1 VCRALVPG
9 VSCAGAWCVVRWRGL
24 CCGGRDMTAPSVKA
38 RSEPLPL
45 AGFTVGVT
53 AARRAEELGALLERR
68 GAEVVHA
75 PAIRIVP
82 LADDTQLHAATEQ
95 LISHPPDV
103 VVITTGIG
111 FRGWVEAAEGWGL
124 GESLIAAL
132 RHAILLSR
140 GPKSR
145 GAVRAAGLTDAW
157 SPPSESSAE
166 VLGHLLGDDLEGTRI
181 AVQLHGEPL
190 PDFVD
195 ALQCAGAQVV
205 EVPVYRW
212 VLPEDLAPLD
222 RLLGAVL
229 DGCVDAVSFTS
240 APAVASVLSRAD
252 ELGVLP
258 QLLQRLRRDV
268 MAACVGP
275 VTARPLVARD
285 VPTVQPE
292 RARIGALVRT
302 LSEALPART
311 PRWPVAGHVLELR
324 GHAAVVDGVLRAV
337 PPTPMALLRLLA
349 ARPGRVV
356 PRAELLTVMPAAS
369 EDEHAVETAV
379 ARLRAALGAPRLV
392 QTVVK
397 RGYRLALDP
406 GDCR

>member
-1 VCRALVPG
+1 
-9 VSCAGAWCVVRWRGL
+9 
-24 CCGGRDMTAPSVKA
+24 MTAPSLRPRAELK
-38 RSEPLPL
+38 PL

-68 GAEVVHA
+68 GAEVLHA
-75 PAIRIVP
+75 PAIKIVP
-82 LADDTQLHAATEQ
+82 LADDTELHAATEQ
-95 LISHPPDV
+95 LIAQPPDV

-124 GESLIAAL
+124 GESLISAL
-132 RHAILLSR
+132 RRATLLSR

-166 VLGHLLGDDLEGTRI
+166 VLDHLLANDIEGIRI

-195 ALQCAGAQVV
+195 ALRCAGAEVV
-205 EVPVYRW
+205 QVPVYRW
-212 VLPEDLAPLD
+212 VLPDDLAPLD

-240 APAVASVLSRAD
+240 APATASVLSRAD
-252 ELGVLP
+252 ELGVLQ
-258 QLLQRLRRDV
+258 QLLQLLRRDV

-275 VTARPLVARD
+275 VTAGPLVVRD
-285 VPTVQPE
+285 VPTVQPD

-302 LSEALPART
+302 LSEVLPARA

-356 PRAELLTVMPAAS
+356 PRAEMLAAMPAAGD
-369 EDEHAVETAV
+369 DEHAVETAV

-397 RGYRLALDP
+397 RGYRLALDV

>member
-1 VCRALVPG
+1 
-9 VSCAGAWCVVRWRGL
+9 
-24 CCGGRDMTAPSVKA
+24 MTAPSP
-38 RSEPLPL
+38 RPRPEPLPL

-53 AARRAEELGALLERR
+53 AARRAAELGAALERK
-68 GAEVVHA
+68 GAEVLHA

-82 LADDTQLHAATEQ
+82 LADDTELHTATEQ
-95 LISHPPDV
+95 LINNPPDV
-103 VVITTGIG
+103 VVVTTGIG
-111 FRGWVEAAEGWGL
+111 FRGWVEAADGWGL
-124 GESLIAAL
+124 GEALIAAL
-132 RHAILLSR
+132 RRATLLSR

-166 VLGHLLGDDLEGTRI
+166 VLEHLLAQELDGVRI

-195 ALQCAGAQVV
+195 ALGCAGAQVV
-205 EVPVYRW
+205 QVPVDRW
-212 VLPEDLAPLD
+212 VAPDDLAPLD
-222 RLLGAVL
+222 RLLAATL
-229 DGCVDAVSFTS
+229 DGTVDALSFTS
-240 APAVASVLSRAD
+240 APAAASLLSRAD
-252 ELGVLP
+252 KLGVLE
-258 QLLQRLRRDV
+258 LLLRRLRREV
-268 MAACVGP
+268 LAACVGP
-275 VTARPLVARD
+275 VTAGPLVAQD
-285 VPTVQPE
+285 VPTVQPD
-292 RARIGALVRT
+292 RSRIGALVRT
-302 LSEALPART
+302 LAETLPARA
-311 PRWPVAGHVLELR
+311 PRWPVAGHVLEVR

-356 PRAELLTVMPAAS
+356 PRADLLAVMPAAGD
-369 EDEHAVETAV
+369 DEHAVETAV

-397 RGYRLALDP
+397 RGYRLALEP

>member
-1 VCRALVPG
+1 
-9 VSCAGAWCVVRWRGL
+9 
-24 CCGGRDMTAPSVKA
+24 MTVMSLHA
-38 RSEPLPL
+38 RPEPLPL

-53 AARRAEELGALLERR
+53 AARRAAELGALLERR
-68 GAEVVHA
+68 GAEVLHA
-75 PAIRIVP
+75 AAIRIVP
-82 LADDTQLHAATEQ
+82 VADDTELHAATGQ
-95 LISHPPDV
+95 LINDPPDI

-111 FRGWVEAAEGWGL
+111 FRGWVEAADGWGVGEELL
-124 GESLIAAL
+124 GAL
-132 RHAILLSR
+132 RRATLLSR

-166 VLGHLLGDDLEGTRI
+166 VLEHLLASDLDGVRV

-190 PDFVD
+190 PDFVE
-195 ALQCAGAQVV
+195 ALRCAGAQVI

-222 RLLGAVL
+222 RLLAAAM
-229 DGCVDAVSFTS
+229 DGGLDAVSFTS
-240 APAVASVLSRAD
+240 APAAASMLSRAD
-252 ELGVLP
+252 ELGVLGP
-258 QLLQRLRRDV
+258 LLQRLRRDV
-268 MAACVGP
+268 LVACVGP
-275 VTARPLVARD
+275 VTAGPLVARD

-292 RARIGALVRT
+292 RSRIGALVRT
-302 LSEALPART
+302 LSEVLPARA

-337 PPTPMALLRLLA
+337 PPTPMALLRLLV

-356 PRAELLTVMPAAS
+356 PRAELLSVMPAAGD
-369 EDEHAVETAV
+369 DEHAVETAV

-397 RGYRLALDP
+397 RGYRLALEP
-406 GDCR
+406 GDCQ

>member
-1 VCRALVPG
+1 
-9 VSCAGAWCVVRWRGL
+9 
-24 CCGGRDMTAPSVKA
+24 MTAAPLRP

-53 AARRAEELGALLERR
+53 AARRAEELGGLLERR

-75 PAIRIVP
+75 PAIRIMP
-82 LADDTQLHAATEQ
+82 LADDTELHAVTEQ
-95 LISHPPDV
+95 LIDHPPDV
-103 VVITTGIG
+103 VVVTTGIG
-111 FRGWVEAAEGWGL
+111 FRGWVEAADGWGL
-124 GESLIAAL
+124 GEMLISAL
-132 RHAILLSR
+132 RHATLLSR

-166 VLGHLLGDDLEGTRI
+166 VLEHLLAGDLEGVRV

-190 PDFVD
+190 PDFVE
-195 ALQCAGAQVV
+195 ALGCAGARVIQ
-205 EVPVYRW
+205 VPVYRW
-212 VLPEDLAPLD
+212 VPPEDLAPLD
-222 RLLGAVL
+222 RLMGMVL
-229 DGCVDAVSFTS
+229 QGGIDAVSFTS
-240 APAVASVLSRAD
+240 APATASMLRRAG
-252 ELGVLP
+252 ELGILEP
-258 QLLQRLRRDV
+258 LLQRLRQDV
-268 MAACVGP
+268 LAACVGP
-275 VTARPLVARD
+275 VTAGPLVARD

-292 RARIGALVRT
+292 RSRIGALVRT
-302 LSEALPART
+302 LSETLPARS
-311 PRWPVAGHVLELR
+311 PRWPVAGHMLELR
-324 GHAAVVDGVLRAV
+324 GHAAVVDGVVHAL

-356 PRAELLTVMPAAS
+356 PRAELLSVMPAAGG
-369 EDEHAVETAV
+369 DEHAVETAV
-379 ARLRAALGAPRLV
+379 ARLRAALETPRLV

>member
-1 VCRALVPG
+1 
-9 VSCAGAWCVVRWRGL
+9 
-24 CCGGRDMTAPSVKA
+24 MTAMSLHA
-38 RSEPLPL
+38 RPEPLPL

-53 AARRAEELGALLERR
+53 AARRAAELGALLERR
-68 GAEVVHA
+68 GAEVLHA
-75 PAIRIVP
+75 AAIRIVP
-82 LADDTQLHAATEQ
+82 VADDTELHAATGQ
-95 LISHPPDV
+95 LINDPPDI

-111 FRGWVEAAEGWGL
+111 FRGWVEAADGWGVGEELL
-124 GESLIAAL
+124 GAL
-132 RHAILLSR
+132 RRATLLSR

-166 VLGHLLGDDLEGTRI
+166 VLEHLLASDLDGVRV

-190 PDFVD
+190 PDFVE
-195 ALQCAGAQVV
+195 ALRCAGAQVI

-222 RLLGAVL
+222 RLLAAAM
-229 DGCVDAVSFTS
+229 DGGLDAVSFTS
-240 APAVASVLSRAD
+240 APAAASMLSRAD
-252 ELGVLP
+252 ELGVLGP
-258 QLLQRLRRDV
+258 LLQRLRRDV
-268 MAACVGP
+268 LVACVGP
-275 VTARPLVARD
+275 VTAGPLVARD

-292 RARIGALVRT
+292 RSRIGALVRT
-302 LSEALPART
+302 LSEVLPARA

-337 PPTPMALLRLLA
+337 PPTPMALLRLLV

-356 PRAELLTVMPAAS
+356 PRAELLSVMPAAGD
-369 EDEHAVETAV
+369 DEHAVETAV

-397 RGYRLALDP
+397 RGYRLALEP
-406 GDCR
+406 GDCQ

>member
-1 VCRALVPG
+1 MTVSALQ
-9 VSCAGAWCVVRWRGL
+9 S
-24 CCGGRDMTAPSVKA
+24 S
-38 RSEPLPL
+38 SELKPL

-68 GAEVVHA
+68 GAEVLHA
-75 PAIRIVP
+75 PAIKILP
-82 LADDTQLHAATEQ
+82 LTDDTELHAATEQ
-95 LISHPPDV
+95 LIDHPPNV

-111 FRGWVEAAEGWGL
+111 FRGWVEAADGWGL
-124 GESLIAAL
+124 GESLISAL
-132 RHAILLSR
+132 RRATLLSR

-157 SPPSESSAE
+157 SPPSECSAE
-166 VLGHLLGDDLEGTRI
+166 VLEHLLADDIDGTRI

-195 ALQCAGAQVV
+195 ALRCAGAEVV
-205 EVPVYRW
+205 QVPVYRW
-212 VLPEDLAPLD
+212 VLPDDLAPLD

-240 APAVASVLSRAD
+240 APAAASVLSRAG
-252 ELGVLP
+252 ELG
-258 QLLQRLRRDV
+258 LLQPLVQRLRRDV
-268 MAACVGP
+268 LAVCVGP
-275 VTARPLVARD
+275 VTAGPLVAQD
-285 VPTVQPE
+285 VPTVQPD
-292 RARIGALVRT
+292 RARIGAMVRT
-302 LSEALPART
+302 LSEALSARA

-356 PRAELLTVMPAAS
+356 PRAEMLAAMPAAGG
-369 EDEHAVETAV
+369 DEHAVETAV
-379 ARLRAALGAPRLV
+379 ARLRAALGVPRLV

-397 RGYRLALDP
+397 RGYRLALNV

>member
-1 VCRALVPG
+1 
-9 VSCAGAWCVVRWRGL
+9 
-24 CCGGRDMTAPSVKA
+24 MTAMSLQA
-38 RSEPLPL
+38 RPEPLPL

-53 AARRAEELGALLERR
+53 AARRAAELGALLERR
-68 GAEVVHA
+68 GAEVLRA
-75 PAIRIVP
+75 AAIRIVP
-82 LADDTQLHAATEQ
+82 VADDTELHAATGQ
-95 LISHPPDV
+95 LISHPPDI

-111 FRGWVEAAEGWGL
+111 FRGWVEAADGWGL
-124 GESLIAAL
+124 GEALIGAMRRAT
-132 RHAILLSR
+132 LLSR

-145 GAVRAAGLTDAW
+145 GAVRAAGLSDAW

-166 VLGHLLGDDLEGTRI
+166 VLEHLLASDLGGVRV

-195 ALQCAGAQVV
+195 ALRCAGAQVI

-222 RLLGAVL
+222 RLLAAAL
-229 DGCVDAVSFTS
+229 DGGLDAVSFTS
-240 APAVASVLSRAD
+240 APAAASVLSRAD
-252 ELGVLP
+252 ELGVLGP
-258 QLLQRLRRDV
+258 LLQRLRRDV
-268 MAACVGP
+268 LVACVGP
-275 VTARPLVARD
+275 VTAGPLVARE

-292 RARIGALVRT
+292 RSRIGALVRT
-302 LSEALPART
+302 LSEVLPARA

-337 PPTPMALLRLLA
+337 PPTPMALLRLLV

-356 PRAELLTVMPAAS
+356 PRAELLSVMPAAGD
-369 EDEHAVETAV
+369 DEHAVETAV

-397 RGYRLALDP
+397 RGYRLALEP
-406 GDCR
+406 GDCQ

>member
-1 VCRALVPG
+1 
-9 VSCAGAWCVVRWRGL
+9 
-24 CCGGRDMTAPSVKA
+24 MTASSLRA
-38 RSEPLPL
+38 RSGLLPL

-68 GAEVVHA
+68 GAEVLHA
-75 PAIRIVP
+75 PAIKIVP
-82 LADDTQLHAATEQ
+82 LADDTELHAATEQ
-95 LISHPPDV
+95 LIKQPPDV

-111 FRGWVEAAEGWGL
+111 FRGWVEAADGWGL
-124 GESLIAAL
+124 GEALIGAL
-132 RHAILLSR
+132 RRATLLSR

-166 VLGHLLGDDLEGTRI
+166 VLEHLLADGVEGTRI

-195 ALQCAGAQVV
+195 ALDCAGAQVV
-205 EVPVYRW
+205 QVPVYRW
-212 VLPEDLAPLD
+212 ILPEDLTPLD
-222 RLLGAVL
+222 RLLGATL

-240 APAVASVLSRAD
+240 APAAASVLSRAD
-252 ELGVLP
+252 ELGVLQ
-258 QLLQRLRRDV
+258 QLLHRLRRDV

-275 VTARPLVARD
+275 VTAGPLMARE

-302 LSEALPART
+302 LCEALPARAS
-311 PRWPVAGHVLELR
+311 RWPVAGHLLELR

-349 ARPGRVV
+349 VRPGHVV
-356 PRAELLTVMPAAS
+356 PRADMLNVMPAAS
-369 EDEHAVETAV
+369 DDEHAVETAV
-379 ARLRAALGAPRLV
+379 ARLRAALGTPGLV

-397 RGYRLALDP
+397 RGYRLALDS

>member
-1 VCRALVPG
+1 
-9 VSCAGAWCVVRWRGL
+9 
-24 CCGGRDMTAPSVKA
+24 MTAPSLRS

-68 GAEVVHA
+68 GAEVLHA
-75 PAIRIVP
+75 PAIKIMP
-82 LADDTQLHAATEQ
+82 LADDTELHAATEQ
-95 LISHPPDV
+95 LISQPPDV
-103 VVITTGIG
+103 VVVTTGIG
-111 FRGWVEAAEGWGL
+111 FRGWMEAADGWGL
-124 GESLIAAL
+124 CEALIGAL
-132 RHAILLSR
+132 RRATLLSR

-166 VLGHLLGDDLEGTRI
+166 VLEHLLAEDIEGTRV

-195 ALQCAGAQVV
+195 ALRCAGAQVV
-205 EVPVYRW
+205 ELPVYRW
-212 VLPEDLAPLD
+212 VLPDDLAPLD
-222 RLLGAVL
+222 RLVGAVL

-240 APAVASVLSRAD
+240 APATASLLSRAD
-252 ELGVLP
+252 AFGVLP

-275 VTARPLVARD
+275 VTAGPLVTRD
-285 VPTVQPE
+285 VPTVRPE

-302 LSEALPART
+302 LSEALPARA

-349 ARPGRVV
+349 DRPGRVV
-356 PRAELLTVMPAAS
+356 PRAEMLTVMPAAGD
-369 EDEHAVETAV
+369 DEHAVETAV

>member
-1 VCRALVPG
+1 
-9 VSCAGAWCVVRWRGL
+9 
-24 CCGGRDMTAPSVKA
+24 MTALSLRTK
-38 RSEPLPL
+38 SEPLPL

-53 AARRAEELGALLERR
+53 AARRAAELGALLERR
-68 GAEVVHA
+68 GAEVMHA
-75 PAIRIVP
+75 AAIRIVP
-82 LADDTQLHAATEQ
+82 VADDTELHAATGQ
-95 LISHPPDV
+95 LIHHPPDI

-111 FRGWVEAAEGWGL
+111 FRGWVEAADGWGL
-124 GESLIAAL
+124 GDALIGAL
-132 RHAILLSR
+132 RRATLLSR

-166 VLGHLLGDDLEGTRI
+166 VLEHLLASDLDGVRV

-195 ALQCAGAQVV
+195 ALRCAGAQVIQ
-205 EVPVYRW
+205 VPVYRW

-222 RLLGAVL
+222 RLLAAAL
-229 DGCVDAVSFTS
+229 DGGLDAVSFTS
-240 APAVASVLSRAD
+240 APAAASVLSRAD
-252 ELGVLP
+252 ELGMLGPV
-258 QLLQRLRRDV
+258 LQRLRRDV
-268 MAACVGP
+268 LVACVGP
-275 VTARPLVARD
+275 VTAGPLVARD

-292 RARIGALVRT
+292 RSRIGALVRT
-302 LSEALPART
+302 LSEALPARA

-324 GHAAVVDGVLRAV
+324 GHCVVVDGGLRAV
-337 PPTPMALLRLLA
+337 PPTPMALLRLLV

-356 PRAELLTVMPAAS
+356 PRAELLSVMPAAGD
-369 EDEHAVETAV
+369 DEHAVETAV

-397 RGYRLALDP
+397 RGYRLALEP
-406 GDCR
+406 GDCQ